1 MSIRV
6 LLGDDHQIVREGL
19 RILLEKEPDIEVIG
33 EAKDGHSTVELARKL
48 KPQIVVMDITMP
60 DLNGI
65 EATYEITKEVP
76 GVKVLA
82 LSMHVDKRFVEKMLK
97 AGATGYLPKDC
108 AYEELVRAVHT
119 VASNETYLS
128 PTIADMVRRDY
139 LRQGP
144 KADTSVF
151 SILTL
156 RERKVLQLMAEGK
169 TTKAIASH
177 LEVSV
182 KTIETHRQHV
192 MQKLNLHSL
201 AELTKYAIREGLTSL
216 ES

>member
-6 LLGDDHQIVREGL
+6 LLGDDHRIVREGL

-33 EAKDGHSTVELARKL
+33 EAEDGHSTVELARKL

-65 EATYEITKEVP
+65 EATYESTKEVP

-82 LSMHVDKRFVEKMLK
+82 LSMHVDKRFVEKMLR

-139 LRQGP
+139 LRQV
-144 KADTSVF
+144 KKVDTSGLPA
-151 SILTL
+151 LTA
-156 RERKVLQLMAEGK
+156 RERETLQLLAEGR
-169 TTKAIASH
+169 TTKEIAVH

-182 KTIETHRQHV
+182 KTIETYRQHI

>member
-6 LLGDDHQIVREGL
+6 LLGDDHRIIRQGL
-19 RILLEKEPDIEVIG
+19 CALLEKEPDIEVIG
-33 EAKDGHSTVELARKL
+33 EAEDGYSIIELARKL
-48 KPQIVVMDITMP
+48 KPQVVVMDITMP
-60 DLNGI
+60 NLNGI
-65 EATYEITKEVP
+65 EATHHITKEVP

-82 LSMHVDKRFVEKMLK
+82 LSMHVDQRFVEEMLK

-108 AYEELVRAVHT
+108 ASEELARAIRT
-119 VASNETYLS
+119 VFNNQTYLS
-128 PTIADMVRRDY
+128 PTIADIVRRDY
-139 LRQGP
+139 VRQGP

-156 RERKVLQLMAEGK
+156 REREVLQLMAEGK
-169 TTKAIASH
+169 TSKVIASH
-177 LEVSV
+177 LDVSV
-182 KTIETHRQHV
+182 KTIETHRQHI

-216 ES
+216 ED